1 MHHRREFLQTAAAVS
16 LLGVIPRAAS
26 GQDKSMIVHR
36 RTPMNAEPRPPAL
49 QEFITKQADLYIRNH
64 GNVPK
69 LDAETYRIKV
79 GSAEFDLAAIKA
91 FPHRTVTAVMQCAGN
106 RRSDMGE
113 HRSVSG
119 DAWRVG
125 AIGNARWLGVSLSDV
140 LKKAGIGN
148 KPHLAISCHDDCEEN
163 REKFKYGVS
172 IPMAKAMDPDTILAW
187 DMNGETLT
195 AEHGFPL
202 RLVVPGFAGARS
214 PKWIAAVAEQDNQ
227 SDNYIQQK
235 AYRMFPPS
243 VIKEKADWSKAPVI
257 NEMPLNSAVLSPLE
271 SATVPAGKLTVQG
284 FAICT
289 QSSVARVE
297 VSGDGGK
304 CWVRGELQKEGD
316 SKWSWVH
323 WRAELD
329 LKPGGRQIVVRA
341 FDSQGRGQPAS
352 TAPIYNFPGY
362 LMTAWHR
369 VNVQVKGAA

>member
-1 MHHRREFLQTAAAVS
+1 MRLAGGVDPAAWQKGARETEVGQ
-16 LLGVIPRAAS
+16 VIVIKNLHGAS
-26 GQDKSMIVHR
+26 EIQG
-36 RTPMNAEPRPPAL
+36 A
-49 QEFITKQADLYIRNH
+49 ADLIAFAKSCQRTALIRR
-64 GNVPK
+64 
-69 LDAETYRIKV
+69 AT
-79 GSAEFDLAAIKA
+79 SA
-91 FPHRTVTAVMQCAGN
+91 C
-106 RRSDMGE
+106 S
-113 HRSVSG
+113 S
-119 DAWRVG
+119 
-125 AIGNARWLGVSLSDV
+125 VSLSNV

-172 IPMAKAMDPDTILAW
+172 IPMAKARDPDTILAW

-195 AEHGFPL
+195 AERGFPL
-202 RLVVPGFAGARS
+202 RLVVPGFAGA
-214 PKWIAAVAEQDNQ
+214 
-227 SDNYIQQK
+227 
-235 AYRMFPPS
+235 S

-289 QSSVARVE
+289 QSLVARVE

-304 CWVRGELQKEGD
+304 SWVRGELLKEGD

-323 WRAELD
+323 WRAELG

-352 TAPIYNFPGY
+352 AAPIYNFPGY
-362 LMTAWHR
+362 LMTAWHSF
-369 VNVQVKGAA
+369 NVQVKGAA